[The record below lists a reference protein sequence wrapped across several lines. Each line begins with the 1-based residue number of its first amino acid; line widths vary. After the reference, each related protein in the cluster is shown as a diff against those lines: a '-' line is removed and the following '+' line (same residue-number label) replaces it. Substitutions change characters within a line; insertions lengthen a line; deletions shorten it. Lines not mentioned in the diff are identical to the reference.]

1 MLFDTKRT
9 NDIILIRD
17 ELKRHYVRPFYLFY
31 GPNLELMRN
40 YIQRIGELTGLE
52 LKYVDSCSSV
62 IEILKQ
68 KTFLPSDYIY
78 VVLNDND
85 YVKNGDWEFIKTQHK
100 KKSVVIFIYTE
111 LKKNTKF
118 YKEAEQELI
127 LFDAMKIPAMIKSL
141 KKKYNLDDSLCNRLI
156 NRCDGDFGRCLLE
169 CKKVDIYCN
178 IHNIQD
184 FNKGMSECLDLELI
198 TISSLNNVSNLVDSF
213 LDEDPFRCWLYYTI
227 IKRNNESIFGLLW
240 DLYFALKS
248 VYRLQ
253 TTRDWKYI
261 DPKLVQRY
269 SDFAGIYSN
278 EMLVY
283 AIKYVSV
290 IDSDIKSGKLE
301 ADLAFE
307 KFLVDFF
314 ITYNFGN

>member
-1 MLFDTKRT
+1 MLTDQQRT
-9 NDIILIRD
+9 NDIALIRD
-17 ELKRHYVRPFYLFY
+17 ELRKHFVRPFYLFY

-40 YIQRIGELTGLE
+40 YIQKIGELTGLE
-52 LKYVDSCSSV
+52 LKYVDSCSYV
-62 IEILKQ
+62 IETLKQ
-68 KTFLPSDYIY
+68 KTFIPSDYIY

-85 YVKNGDWEFIKTQHK
+85 YVKNGDWEFIKTKHK

-118 YKEAEQELI
+118 YKEVEQELI
-127 LFDAMKIPAMIKSL
+127 LFDAMKIPAMVKSL
-141 KKKYNLDDSLCNRLI
+141 KKKYNLEDNLCNRLI

-169 CKKVDIYCN
+169 CKKVDIYCIINN
-178 IHNIQD
+178 IKD

-198 TISSLNNVSNLVDSF
+198 SISSLNNVSNLVDSF
-213 LDEDPFRCWLYYTI
+213 LDEDPFRGWLYYTI
-227 IKRNNESIFGLLW
+227 IQRNNEPIFGLLW
-240 DLYFALKS
+240 DLYFAIKS

-261 DPKLVQRY
+261 DQRVVERY
-269 SDFAGIYSN
+269 SDFTGIYTD

-283 AIKYVSV
+283 AIKYIST
-290 IDSDIKSGKLE
+290 IDSDIKSGKIE
-301 ADLAFE
+301 ANLAFE

-314 ITYNFGN
+314 ILYSFGG